1 MTSPAQ
7 TFRAIIGARRK
18 AGQAIESGSCPG
30 FFTPGRSGTVQLPKL
45 DTSFHLPDNACMPE
59 AIIIEGIR
67 FQARCGV
74 TLDERQRPQP
84 LLADLEVTCS
94 AEDAIHSDSLAKT
107 VDYAQV
113 IQRMI
118 DVGTTNE
125 NALIERLADQIAQ
138 MLILEFPIHQL
149 TIWLRKAAPP
159 LPDVSGSVG
168 VRLTYPRTRA
178 VDSPSF
184 FHPSPFLHATAD
196 MIPKGKVLDVAAGE
210 GRHALYMASQGY
222 EVIGLDRDGHAL
234 DTLTRTA
241 KDHRLSKLSTW
252 NVDLEKHP
260 EAPPS
265 LGNQEYE
272 GILVFFY
279 LFRPLFPSILQALK
293 PGGVLIYET
302 FLIDNHVRFQHPRR
316 KEFCLGHNE
325 LLHLTHPLRVLHYQE
340 GPRPSPHQGTAIT
353 ARLVAQKA

>member
-1 MTSPAQ
+1 MS
-7 TFRAIIGARRK
+7 
-18 AGQAIESGSCPG
+18 
-30 FFTPGRSGTVQLPKL
+30 
-45 DTSFHLPDNACMPE
+45 E
-59 AIIIEGIR
+59 AIIIEDIR

-74 TLDERQRPQP
+74 TLDERERPQP
-84 LLADLEVTCS
+84 LLADLELACS
-94 AEDAIHSDSLAKT
+94 VEDAIHSDSLTKA

-113 IQRMI
+113 IQRVI

-125 NALIERLADQIAQ
+125 NALIERLADQIARVL
-138 MLILEFPIHQL
+138 MLEFSIHRL

-168 VRLTYPRTRA
+168 VRLTYPRPGE
-178 VDSPSF
+178 VDSPSLF
-184 FHPSPFLHATAD
+184 QPSPFLHATAD

-222 EVIGLDRDGHAL
+222 EVIGLDRDEHAL
-234 DTLTRTA
+234 AALTRTA
-241 KDHRLSKLSTW
+241 QDHRLSKISTW
-252 NVDLEKHP
+252 TVDLENDPK
-260 EAPPS
+260 APPS
-265 LGNQEYE
+265 LGDQEYD

-302 FLIDNHVRFQHPRR
+302 FLIDNHVRFNHPQR

-325 LLHLTHPLRVLHYQE
+325 LLHLTHPLRVLHYEE
-340 GPRPSPHQGTAIT
+340 GSHPTSPHQRPAMT
-353 ARLVAQKA
+353 ARLVAQKACPEPVEGA

>member
-1 MTSPAQ
+1 M
-7 TFRAIIGARRK
+7 
-18 AGQAIESGSCPG
+18 
-30 FFTPGRSGTVQLPKL
+30 QLTRL
-45 DTSFHLPDNACMPE
+45 DTYFHLPDNACVSE
-59 AIIIEGIR
+59 VIIIEGIR

-74 TLDERQRPQP
+74 TLDERQHPQP

-107 VDYAQV
+107 VDYARV

-138 MLILEFPIHQL
+138 MLMLEFPIHQL

-222 EVIGLDRDGHAL
+222 EVIGLDRNEHAL

-252 NVDLEKHP
+252 RVDLEKDP
-260 EAPPS
+260 EEPPS
-265 LGNQEYE
+265 LGHQEYD

-302 FLIDNHVRFQHPRR
+302 FLIDNHVQFQHPRR

-340 GPRPSPHQGTAIT
+340 GPHPSPQQGTAIT